1 MDPDRRRDDE
11 KLETS
16 RSTKRSKNNQRG
28 ASIAMER
35 PLSPFMFPMWYRF
48 QITSL
53 LSIVHRLTGVALAVG
68 SILLAWW
75 LVAVAAAGEGFAGRP
90 ALIASPVRG
99 RPFFRSLGACS

>member
-1 MDPDRRRDDE
+1 MDPDRLRDE
-11 KLETS
+11 QKLETS

-75 LVAVAAAGEGFAGRP
+75 LVAVAAGGEMFAVTH
-90 ALIASPVRG
+90 AFIASPIGLLLLFCWSV
-99 RPFFRSLGACS
+99 A